1 MAIRINKKYN
11 FITML
16 IIIVL
21 VLTTSIF
28 ETLDNFLISAQ
39 YHPSNI
45 VERDGLNYDC
55 FIPH

>member
-11 FITML
+11 FTTML

-21 VLTTSIF
+21 VITRSIF
-28 ETLDNFLISAQ
+28 ETIDNFLISSQ

-45 VERDGLNYDC
+45 VEIDG
-55 FIPH
+55 